1 MYWVY
6 ILWSE
11 KLQRYYIGLTSDID
25 KRLKYHNYGKSTYTK
40 RGIPWKLVYK
50 ELCVTK
56 QDAWKREMQIKGY
69 KVGIAFKKLIHGE
82 V

>member
-1 MYWVY
+1 MTFWVY

-11 KLQRYYIGLTSDID
+11 KLKRYYIGSTSNLE

-50 ELCVTK
+50 EEHLTK
-56 QDAWKREMQIKGY
+56 ELAWKREREIKKY
-69 KVGIAFKKLIHGE
+69 KGGIAFKKLLSQ
-82 V
+82 